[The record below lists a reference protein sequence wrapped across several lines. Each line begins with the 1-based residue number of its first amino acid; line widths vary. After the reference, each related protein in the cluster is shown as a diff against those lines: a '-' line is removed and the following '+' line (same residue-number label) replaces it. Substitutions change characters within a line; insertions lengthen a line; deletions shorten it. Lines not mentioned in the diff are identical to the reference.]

1 MDWSNLQTWAALAAL
16 VGVPLAVWTIVAPRF
31 AQSDRLKEAIL
42 AALPNGRELP
52 PFDSARDDKNA
63 YLQQHGT
70 DLASL
75 SSAHF
80 ADDDALFKALR
91 KLVQTGKVEG
101 GIAQWIIN
109 DGPPEALGK
118 TGVLPVF
125 FRRGISP
132 SVRADPNDLVKF
144 IP

>member
-1 MDWSNLQTWAALAAL
+1 MDWSNIQTWAALAAL
-16 VGVPLAVWTIVAPRF
+16 VGLPLAGWTILAPRF
-31 AQSDRLKEAIL
+31 AQGDRLKEAIL
-42 AALPNGRELP
+42 SALPNGRELP
-52 PFDSARDDKNA
+52 PFDSDRDEKNS
-63 YLQQHGT
+63 YLLQHGT

-75 SSAHF
+75 SSAHI

-91 KLVQTGKVEG
+91 KLVQAGKVEG
-101 GIAQWIIN
+101 GLVQWIN
-109 DGPPEALGK
+109 KNGPPQTLGK

-132 SVRADPNDLVKF
+132 SVRADPNELIKF